1 LNASTEG
8 LATTSTVLDDE
19 EGDSSNDEE
28 NSNVTVDKN
37 SSYNGMNGK
46 DDVDDEDTN
55 SKSPHASSPHGNH
68 STKPAST
75 SPLAVRSSDG
85 IGSGRSTSPISP
97 SSSPTTKEVLTNQQ
111 AQQQQQQQAQLFPL
125 PSNEHEMSE
134 AVKRVIASVY
144 SEATKSAFSPIMA
157 STYLNHHHHQNRLFA
172 APYPPHPLYFHHP
185 PPPPIPSSM
194 SILSRT
200 TTLGTGPRHQS
211 HHRCIL
217 PFCTC
222 KLVAPP
228 SSSPSTN

>member
-1 LNASTEG
+1 
-8 LATTSTVLDDE
+8 
-19 EGDSSNDEE
+19 
-28 NSNVTVDKN
+28 
-37 SSYNGMNGK
+37 MNGK

-75 SPLAVRSSDG
+75 SPLAVRSTDE

-97 SSSPTTKEVLTNQQ
+97 SSSPATKEVLTNQH
-111 AQQQQQQQAQLFPL
+111 AQQQHHHHQQQQQLFPL

-134 AVKRVIASVY
+134 AVKRVLASVY

-157 STYLNHHHHQNRLFA
+157 SNYLNHHHHQNRLFA
-172 APYPPHPLYFHHP
+172 APYPPPHPLYFHHGP
-185 PPPPIPSSM
+185 PPPPIPSSASM

-200 TTLGTGPRHQS
+200 STLGAGPRHQS

-228 SSSPSTN
+228 PSSSPSTN